1 MQLLL
6 KLKKLI
12 VNKLLF
18 IILTKTKVLL
28 KKKKLKMIKNSKKF
42 PMLIL
47 SYQTLKKKNCNYKN
61 LIFIEKI

>member
-12 VNKLLF
+12 VNKLF
-18 IILTKTKVLL
+18 FTILTKTKPIL
-28 KKKKLKMIKNSKKF
+28 KKKKLKMIKNSKTF

-47 SYQTLKKKNCNYKN
+47 SYQTLKKKNCN
-61 LIFIEKI
+61 